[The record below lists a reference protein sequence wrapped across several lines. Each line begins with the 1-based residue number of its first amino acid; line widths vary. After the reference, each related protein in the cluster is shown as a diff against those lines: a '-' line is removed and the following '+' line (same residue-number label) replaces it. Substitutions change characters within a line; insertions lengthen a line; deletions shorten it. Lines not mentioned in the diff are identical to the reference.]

1 MAIGREDLL
10 SKNNLKHSSNYVCS
24 LHFEKSAIKIVQKLN
39 EDANP
44 TLSLPNLSQEGTSQ
58 TNVDKTYD
66 DIAKPSSKVKIISD
80 VVIKKATTKSVAT
93 QTELSQLSHEET
105 QTSVLL
111 SAKSP
116 RKRKL
121 KEELRTTKTK
131 NRRLELEIKK
141 IEKELETKNSPVIGN
156 DDPED

>member
-1 MAIGREDLL
+1 MQGQE
-10 SKNNLKHSSNYVCS
+10 
-24 LHFEKSAIKIVQKLN
+24 
-39 EDANP
+39 
-44 TLSLPNLSQEGTSQ
+44 EGTSQ

-93 QTELSQLSHEET
+93 QTELSQMSHEET

-111 SAKSP
+111 SAKTP

-121 KEELRTTKTK
+121 KEELRKTKTK
-131 NRRLELEIKK
+131 NRRLDFEIKK
-141 IEKELETKNSPVIGN
+141 IEKEL
-156 DDPED
+156 